1 LPAIVTS
8 MLPFSIEVV
17 AVWQKSDLV
26 EPYQNLFFT
35 DSNSIELVER
45 KVLPNQNKLIPE
57 LTFPV

>member
-1 LPAIVTS
+1 

-26 EPYQNLFFT
+26 EPNQNIFFT
-35 DSNSIELVER
+35 DSNNIELVER